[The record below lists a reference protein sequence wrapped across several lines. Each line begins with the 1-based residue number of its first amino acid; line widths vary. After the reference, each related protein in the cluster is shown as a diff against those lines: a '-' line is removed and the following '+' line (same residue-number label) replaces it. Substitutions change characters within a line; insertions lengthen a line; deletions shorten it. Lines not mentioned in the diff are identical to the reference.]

1 MSLEAERQRLEEEVR
16 ARLHGRFPDVEV
28 YDVELR
34 GRGAL
39 AVYIQSPGGVDLD
52 LCVAVSNELDE
63 LRDRYALEVSSPG
76 LERTLRR
83 ADHFR
88 GAVGER
94 IVLRLAQPRD
104 GRATYRGVLQE
115 AGDEEFTLALDEGDV
130 LVARYD
136 EVGKA
141 TVVFVSAGDGG
152 RHE

>member
-1 MSLEAERQRLEEEVR
+1 MSLEAERAHVEEEVR
-16 ARLHGRFPDVEV
+16 ARLHGRFPEV
-28 YDVELR
+28 DLYDVELR
-34 GRGAL
+34 GRGVL
-39 AVYIQSPGGVDLD
+39 AVYIQRPGGVDLD
-52 LCVAVSNELDE
+52 LCAAVSGELE
-63 LRDRYALEVSSPG
+63 QLRDRYALEVSSPG

-83 ADHFR
+83 PSHFR

-94 IVLRLAQPRD
+94 IVVRLAKPRD

-115 AGDEEFTLALDEGDV
+115 AGDEQFTLALDEGGV